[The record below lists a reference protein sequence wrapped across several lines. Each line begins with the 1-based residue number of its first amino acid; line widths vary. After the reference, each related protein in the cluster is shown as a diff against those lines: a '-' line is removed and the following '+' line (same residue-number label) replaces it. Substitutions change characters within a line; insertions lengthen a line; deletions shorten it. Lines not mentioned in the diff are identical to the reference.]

1 MNESHPNLAKIS
13 GQFTK
18 ESALKLKWPIA
29 WNGTPDTEYEGA
41 LHALA
46 DEIVELIDQ
55 TPDAVGVLV
64 LRGEID
70 SVEVVSE
77 DSEEN

>member
-1 MNESHPNLAKIS
+1 MTIAHPDLAKIS

-18 ESALKLKWPIA
+18 EEARKLKWPIA
-29 WNGTPDTEYEGA
+29 WNGAPDTEYEDA
-41 LHALA
+41 LRALA

-64 LRGEID
+64 LRGAVD
-70 SVEVVSE
+70 SIEVATE
-77 DSEEN
+77 DTDE